1 MGQETK
7 GLFASERG
15 ACVRTGISASHQ
27 VTNLQSEEDEEGN
40 HQTEETHGFGEG
52 ESKNGVAE
60 DMSHFKQKNNQI
72 LRINNKKLSCN
83 FFETKFLTRSYF

>member
-15 ACVRTGISASHQ
+15 ACVRTGISASRQ

-52 ESKNGVAE
+52 ESKNGVTE
-60 DMSHFKQKNNQI
+60 NMSHFRQKDNQN
-72 LRINNKKLSCN
+72 LRINYGILSYN
-83 FFETKFLTRSYF
+83 

>member
-7 GLFASERG
+7 GFFSHRKGER
-15 ACVRTGISASHQ
+15 VFERESSLRK

-60 DMSHFKQKNNQI
+60 NMSDFKQK
-72 LRINNKKLSCN
+72 INKIENH
-83 FFETKFLTRSYF
+83 